1 MAIVEKK
8 IIGWLPYFA
17 EYLPAGLRARN
28 TPAEIKSRERPRVAF
43 EISRIL
49 LKSGI
54 LATKLPALKPLI
66 MKVIV
71 TAMRARLRAR
81 SISCEVYSVKVELS
95 LRIYSE
101 NSG

>member
-1 MAIVEKK
+1 MVEKK
-8 IIGWLPYFA
+8 IIGWLPNFA

-28 TPAEIKSRERPRVAF
+28 TPADTKSKERPRVPF

-54 LATKLPALKPLI
+54 LATKLPALKPLMI
-66 MKVIV
+66 KVTV
-71 TAMRARLRAR
+71 TAIRARLRAR

-95 LRIYSE
+95 LRLH
-101 NSG
+101 

>member
-71 TAMRARLRAR
+71 TAIRARLRAR
-81 SISCEVYSVKVELS
+81 SISCEVYSAKVNLS
-95 LRIYSE
+95 FRLHSAK
-101 NSG
+101 SG

>member
-1 MAIVEKK
+1 MVEKK
-8 IIGWLPYFA
+8 IIGWLPNFA
-17 EYLPAGLRARN
+17 EYLPAGLRAIN
-28 TPAEIKSRERPRVAF
+28 TPADTKSKERPRVPF

-54 LATKLPALKPLI
+54 LATKLPALKPLMI
-66 MKVIV
+66 KVTV

-95 LRIYSE
+95 LRLH
-101 NSG
+101 

>member
-1 MAIVEKK
+1 MVEKK
-8 IIGWLPYFA
+8 IIGWLPNFA

-28 TPAEIKSRERPRVAF
+28 TPADTKSKERPRVPF

-54 LATKLPALKPLI
+54 LATKLPALKPLMI
-66 MKVIV
+66 KITV

-95 LRIYSE
+95 LRLH
-101 NSG
+101 

>member
-1 MAIVEKK
+1 MVEKK
-8 IIGWLPYFA
+8 IIGWLPNFA

-28 TPAEIKSRERPRVAF
+28 TPADTKSKERPRVPF

-54 LATKLPALKPLI
+54 LATKLPALKPLMI
-66 MKVIV
+66 KVTV

-95 LRIYSE
+95 LRLH
-101 NSG
+101 

>member
-28 TPAEIKSRERPRVAF
+28 TPADTKSKERPRVPF

-66 MKVIV
+66 IKVTV

-81 SISCEVYSVKVELS
+81 SISSKVYSVKVELS
-95 LRIYSE
+95 LRLH
-101 NSG
+101 